1 VPPSAPFSARIQA
14 AMKKDSLLVHAGRHP
29 ERYHGAVNPPVYHA
43 STILH
48 PSVAAMEASGKNP
61 FDGVRYGRFGT
72 PTTFAFE
79 EAMAAI
85 EGGARSIAT
94 SSGLAAITGTLMALL
109 KSGDHLLMVDSA
121 YAPTRKFCDSVLA
134 GLGIETTYY
143 DPCVGAGIAALLRPN
158 TRLVFTESPGS
169 LTFEVQD
176 IPAIAQAAHA
186 AGALVA
192 MDNTWGVMSFQPF
205 AHGVDV
211 SVQACT
217 KYIVGHADAM
227 LGSITVAD
235 EKLWLKIKTSVAAFG
250 HSPGTEEMF
259 LGLRGLRTLGVRLKH
274 HAATALKLTA
284 WLKTRPEVATVL
296 YPPLP
301 NDAGF
306 ELWKRDFTG
315 ACGLFGVILKP
326 ADKVAVDRMLDGY
339 RHFNL
344 GYSWGGFESLVIPTS
359 GHAITR
365 TASEWKPEGPSL
377 RFHAGLEDA
386 DDLLADLEAGFGR
399 LNS

>member
-1 VPPSAPFSARIQA
+1 
-14 AMKKDSLLVHAGRHP
+14 MKKDSLLVHAGRHP

-48 PSVAAMEASGKNP
+48 PSVAAMEASGKKP
-61 FDGVRYGRFGT
+61 FEGVRYGRFGT

-79 EAMAAI
+79 EAVAAV
-85 EGGARSIAT
+85 EGGAKAVAMP
-94 SSGLAAITGTLMALL
+94 SGLAAITGTLMALL
-109 KSGDHLLMVDSA
+109 KAGDHLLMVDTT
-121 YAPTRKFCDSVLA
+121 YAPTRGFCNTVLA

-143 DPCVGAGIAALLRPN
+143 DPTIGAGIAQLMRPN
-158 TRLVFTESPGS
+158 TRVVFTESPGS

-176 IPAIAQAAHA
+176 IPAIAAIAHA
-186 AGALVA
+186 QGALVV
-192 MDNTWGVMSFQPF
+192 MDNTWGVLNFQPF
-205 AHGVDV
+205 THGVDV

-235 EKLWLKIKTSVAAFG
+235 EDLWLRIKTSVAAFG

-259 LGLRGLRTLGVRLKH
+259 LGLRGLRTLAVRLKH
-274 HAATALKLTA
+274 HAETALTLTT
-284 WLKTRPEVATVL
+284 WLRERPEVAQVL

-301 NDAGF
+301 GDAHH

-326 ADKVAVDRMLDGY
+326 AAKAAVDAMLDGY
-339 RHFNL
+339 SHFNL
-344 GYSWGGFESLVIPTS
+344 GFSWGGFESLVIPTG
-359 GHAITR
+359 GHSITR
-365 TASEWKPEGPSL
+365 TATRWDPPGPSL
-377 RFHAGLEDA
+377 RYHAGLEHA
-386 DDLLADLEAGFGR
+386 DDLIADLDAGFAR
-399 LNS
+399 LRAAS

>member
-1 VPPSAPFSARIQA
+1 
-14 AMKKDSLLVHAGRHP
+14 MKKNSLLVHAGRHP

-48 PSVAAMEASGKNP
+48 SSVAAMEASGKKP
-61 FDGVRYGRFGT
+61 FEGVRYGRFGT

-79 EAMAAI
+79 EAVAAV
-85 EGGARSIAT
+85 EGGIKAIAMP
-94 SSGLAAITGTLMALL
+94 SGLAAITGTLMALL
-109 KSGDHLLMVDSA
+109 KAGDHLLMVDST
-121 YAPTRKFCDSVLA
+121 YAPTRGFCDKVLA

-143 DPCVGAGIAALLRPN
+143 DPCIGAGIETLIRPN
-158 TRLVFTESPGS
+158 TRVVFTESPGS

-176 IPAIAQAAHA
+176 IPAIAEIAHRH
-186 AGALVA
+186 GALVA
-192 MDNTWGVMSFQPF
+192 MDNTWGVLNFQPF
-205 AHGVDV
+205 TKGVDV
-211 SVQACT
+211 SIQACT
-217 KYIVGHADAM
+217 KYVVGHADAM

-235 EKLWLKIKTSVAAFG
+235 EDLWLRIKTSVAAFG

-284 WLKTRPEVATVL
+284 WLRERPEVAEVM

-301 NDAGF
+301 GDAHH
-306 ELWKRDFTG
+306 ELWKRDFSG
-315 ACGLFGVILKP
+315 ACGLFGVVLRP
-326 ADKVAVDRMLDGY
+326 AAKAAVDAMLDGY
-339 RHFNL
+339 THFNL
-344 GYSWGGFESLVIPTS
+344 GYSWGGFESLVIPTT

-365 TASEWKPEGPSL
+365 TASRWEPAGPSL

-386 DDLLADLEAGFGR
+386 DDLIADLEAGFAR
-399 LNS
+399 LKAAG